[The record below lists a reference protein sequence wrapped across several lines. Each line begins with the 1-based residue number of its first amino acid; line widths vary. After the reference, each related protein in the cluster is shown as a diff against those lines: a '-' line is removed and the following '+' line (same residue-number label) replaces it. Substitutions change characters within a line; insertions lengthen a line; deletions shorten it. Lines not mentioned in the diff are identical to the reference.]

1 MIKNKNKVVLIV
13 SLIVIFIIVIAD
25 VLFAL
30 KRMNLIEDNL
40 EEVVNEHV
48 HHAIMIEKMIYHA
61 RERSLL
67 LFQLAVTDDPFE
79 KDTIK
84 EMFYS
89 HGSEFIKVRES
100 IFDSNLTGD
109 EINILQQQGDL
120 TNQVVSKQY
129 QVIELSESGLLLES
143 RRLLFDELMPLQ
155 NNVIALFRQF
165 IDLQTVHNK
174 DALDASAKAYSQTVV
189 AVTFSVIAVMGVG
202 VFLVYYLLR
211 KFAMIKEH
219 VHQRDEELLITNK
232 VLGEN
237 ISELS
242 EVTGRLQKSEQ
253 QERAIREN
261 MLDAVVTIDEY
272 GLIESCNPATEKMF
286 GYTAEELLG
295 QNVAMLMPVSLQARH
310 DVYLEQYR
318 ASGQSDSLNMARNQ
332 YGMRKGGAIFSLD
345 IGISKM
351 LLNDA
356 AKVVGIMRD
365 ITDRVEA
372 EKIMRRSKEE
382 LEALVQ
388 LRTSELEDAN
398 HQLLHLS
405 RHDVLTGLANRSLLE
420 ESLKVA
426 LAFAKRNQKMVAF
439 MFLDLD
445 GFKQV
450 NDDFGH
456 DVGDQLLIKVAHR
469 LKDFVRVEDC
479 VSRIGGDEFVIM
491 LFALD
496 DKHSVS
502 VTAQRIIDDLSK
514 PMTISGHTVQ
524 IGVSIGISLFPE
536 DANVCEDLIKC
547 ADKAMYQVK
556 NSGKNNYNFCDRK
569 IES

>member
-1 MIKNKNKVVLIV
+1 MIKNKNKNKAVLII
-13 SLIVIFIIVIAD
+13 SLIVIFLIVIAD

-89 HGSEFIKVRES
+89 HGSDFIKVRES

-109 EINILQQQGDL
+109 EINILRQQGGL
-120 TNQVVSKQY
+120 TNQVVPKQY
-129 QVIELSESGLLLES
+129 QVIELSESGLLLEA
-143 RRLLFDELMPLQ
+143 RRLLFDDLMPLQ
-155 NNVIALFRQF
+155 NNIITLLRQF
-165 IDLQTVHNK
+165 IELQSEHNK
-174 DALDASAKAYSQTVV
+174 DALDASAKAYSQIVV
-189 AVTFSVIAVMGVG
+189 AVSFSIIAVMGVG

-211 KFAMIKEH
+211 KFAVISEH
-219 VHQRDEELLITNK
+219 VHRRDEELLITNK
-232 VLGEN
+232 VLSEN
-237 ISELS
+237 ISQLS
-242 EVTGRLQKSEQ
+242 EVTDRLQKSEQ

-261 MLDAVVTIDEY
+261 MLDAVVTIDGY
-272 GLIESCNPATEKMF
+272 GIIESCNPATEKMF
-286 GYTAEELLG
+286 GYTADELLG
-295 QNVAMLMPVSLQARH
+295 QNVAILMPESLRGNH
-310 DVYLEQYR
+310 DAYLERYR
-318 ASGQSDSLNMARNQ
+318 LTGQSANMSMARSQ
-332 YGMRKGGAIFSLD
+332 YGSRKDGSVFPLD
-345 IGISKM
+345 IGISQM
-351 LLNDA
+351 RLEDQV
-356 AKVVGIMRD
+356 KVVGIMRD

-372 EKIMRRSKEE
+372 EKIMNRSKDE
-382 LEALVQ
+382 LEQLVQ

-420 ESLKVA
+420 ENLKVA

-439 MFLDLD
+439 MFIDLD

-450 NDDFGH
+450 NDDLGH
-456 DVGDQLLIKVAHR
+456 DIGDQLLIKVAHR
-469 LKDFVRVEDC
+469 LKGFVRVEDC

-496 DKHSVS
+496 DKQSVS
-502 VTAQRIIDDLSK
+502 VTAQRIVDDFSK
-514 PMTISGHTVQ
+514 SMDISGHNVQ

-536 DANVCEDLIKC
+536 HADLCENLIKC

-556 NSGKNNYNFCDRK
+556 KSGKNNYSFY
-569 IES
+569 EG